1 MSTATASTLKLADEV
16 WVICALLHREN
27 ASAADFTID
36 QVMERA
42 RKEGVT
48 GALRRGF
55 YVHVVQHCVANRPP
69 NPGRYR
75 ILTETREGRR
85 RLYRIGD
92 SHHPAREGGKT
103 IPNSEDLPPEYRNLV
118 AWYHAKYALRRRRKD
133 EADSILELRGLG
145 KGLWKDE
152 DPDSYIRRLREGWE

>member
-1 MSTATASTLKLADEV
+1 MSLATVSTVKLADEV
-16 WVICALLHREN
+16 WIICALLHREH
-27 ASAADFTID
+27 ASAQDFAID
-36 QVMERA
+36 QIIERA
-42 RKEGVT
+42 KKERIT
-48 GALRRGF
+48 GSLRRGF

-75 ILTETREGRR
+75 VLTETREGRR

-92 SHHPAREGGKT
+92 SYHPARDGAKA
-103 IPNSEDLPPEYRNLV
+103 IPDRNDLPPEYRSLID
-118 AWYHAKYALRRRRKD
+118 WYQTKYALKNRKKN